1 MVGKSSTVFMIISLE
16 TCFLGKRILCRI
28 FMLNFGAAMTQVI
41 YQLKVVRNSTF
52 TVFYICGKSIANASK
67 QYKEIDHECHG
78 SKSVY
83 SHRFVL
89 FLN

>member
-16 TCFLGKRILCRI
+16 TCFSGKRILYRI
-28 FMLNFGAAMTQVI
+28 FLLNFGAAVTQVI
-41 YQLKVVRNSTF
+41 YQLEGRQK
-52 TVFYICGKSIANASK
+52 FYICGKSIPNASK

-89 FLN
+89 LFY

>member
-1 MVGKSSTVFMIISLE
+1 MHSSVLQSRVMVGKSSTVFMIISLE
-16 TCFLGKRILCRI
+16 TCFSG
-28 FMLNFGAAMTQVI
+28 
-41 YQLKVVRNSTF
+41 NSTF
-52 TVFYICGKSIANASK
+52 TVVYICGKSIANASK

-89 FLN
+89 FLY